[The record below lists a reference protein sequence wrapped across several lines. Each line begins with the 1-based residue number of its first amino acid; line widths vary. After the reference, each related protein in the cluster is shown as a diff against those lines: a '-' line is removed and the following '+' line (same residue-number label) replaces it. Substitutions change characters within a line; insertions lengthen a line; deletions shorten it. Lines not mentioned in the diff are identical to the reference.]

1 MTCYSIEPLVHTV
14 KGEGG
19 VYISLF
25 CKLVNEGRKGVK
37 NHQNSVNVVY
47 GRRTS
52 PSMSK

>member
-25 CKLVNEGRKGVK
+25 CKLVNEGGKGDQKILKIV
-37 NHQNSVNVVY
+37 S
-47 GRRTS
+47 T
-52 PSMSK
+52 